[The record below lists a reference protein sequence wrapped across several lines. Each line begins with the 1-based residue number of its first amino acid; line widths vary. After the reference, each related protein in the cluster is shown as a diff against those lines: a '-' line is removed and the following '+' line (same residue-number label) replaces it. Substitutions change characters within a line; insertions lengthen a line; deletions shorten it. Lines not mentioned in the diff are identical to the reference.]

1 MADYAFT
8 TLRPYVGVVGH
19 DCDDPTAEGFTV
31 ADLPGLVAGAHRN
44 VGLGHSFLRH
54 VERTKVKPQHAVLD
68 PRPLRHVQH
77 TSSRLFTP
85 VSTHQ

>member
-19 DCDDPTAEGFTV
+19 DCDDPTAQGFTV

-68 PRPLRHVQH
+68 HRPQTLQPEL
-77 TSSRLFTP
+77 TC
-85 VSTHQ
+85 